1 MASGVRITLVGGGS
15 VQWGPPLITDL
26 MLTQSLAGGRLVLYD
41 IDHPAV
47 EQMARLARRIA
58 AETRSGSPPKLAPVG
73 RSRLRMTWIR
83 PWWIICRARWWWDA
97 RPIWGRVG

>member
-1 MASGVRITLVGGGS
+1 
-15 VQWGPPLITDL
+15 

-58 AETRSGSPPKLAPVG
+58 AETRSGWEIEVEDDLDQALKDSDFVLFCIAQGGLEAFHHNLGIP
-73 RSRLRMTWIR
+73 
-83 PWWIICRARWWWDA
+83 
-97 RPIWGRVG
+97 